1 MAASQRDLRRK
12 IKSISGTKKL
22 TQAMQMVAASKMQKA
37 IKSAE
42 MSRDYSR
49 LAWEIIQNIKSGA
62 SIAEHP
68 LLIERPTKKILTV
81 LITSNRGLCGG
92 LNAQVIKK
100 FSANIN
106 SNLDN
111 KIDIKIITMGN
122 KGKLFVSRYFKNL
135 LIADFPSPDRI
146 VEFSDITAL
155 SKIIL
160 DDYQTKK
167 IDHVSIFYNHFAST
181 LKQEATQKQLLPIPA
196 DSSTDLETK
205 KEVLNKKNT
214 TNIEYKFEPDVKSI
228 LDTILPEIL
237 KIQMLQI
244 SLESNASEHSARM
257 IAMKN
262 ATDNAADLIDDLTLT
277 YNSIRQAAITKEISE
292 ISAGAEA
299 LRA

>member
-1 MAASQRDLRRK
+1 MK
-12 IKSISGTKKL
+12 
-22 TQAMQMVAASKMQKA
+22 
-37 IKSAE
+37 
-42 MSRDYSR
+42 Y
-49 LAWEIIQNIKSGA
+49 WEFQNIKSGA